1 MTDLRTAALEFLGHE
16 RFAVIGVARKGDSVA
31 NAIYRKLRASG
42 RTVFPV
48 NPNASELEGDPA
60 YPSVLSIPGGV
71 EAAIIATHPSV
82 VAEVVRECGAAGID
96 RVWIHGTFG
105 GTDIPPEAVA
115 AAAALGIKLI
125 PGGCPMMFCEPVD
138 LPHRC
143 MRWFRHAT
151 GHEAHPLA

>member
-1 MTDLRTAALEFLGHE
+1 MTTLRHAALEFLDHE

-31 NAIYRKLRASG
+31 NAIYKKLRASG

-48 NPNASELEGDPA
+48 NPNASELEGDTA
-60 YPSVLSIPGGV
+60 YPSVRSIPGGV

-82 VAEVVRECGAAGID
+82 ATAIVRECAEAGID

-105 GTDIPPEAVA
+105 GTDVPQEAITTA
-115 AAAALGIKLI
+115 GELGVKLI

-151 GHEAHPLA
+151 GREPHPVR

>member
-1 MTDLRTAALEFLGHE
+1 MTDLRTAALEFLGHG
-16 RFAVIGVARKGDSVA
+16 RFAVVGVARKGDSVA
-31 NAIYRKLRASG
+31 NAIYKKLRVSG

-71 EAAIIATHPSV
+71 EAAIIATHPSL
-82 VAEVVRECGAAGID
+82 AAAIVRECGEAGID
-96 RVWIHGTFG
+96 RIWIHGTFG
-105 GTDIPPEAVA
+105 GTDVPQEAVA

-151 GHEAHPLA
+151 GREARPLA